1 MAERDKSIPTRRRG
15 YQGAGSIEDI
25 PLGYVHVIDCK
36 YCGKRHEFISSYNT
50 LMKDRYGN
58 GLAQLRA
65 IETCPQLSKRG

>member
-1 MAERDKSIPTRRRG
+1 MDTPTRRRG
-15 YQGAGSIEDI
+15 YEENAPIEDI

-50 LMKDRYGN
+50 LMKDRSGN